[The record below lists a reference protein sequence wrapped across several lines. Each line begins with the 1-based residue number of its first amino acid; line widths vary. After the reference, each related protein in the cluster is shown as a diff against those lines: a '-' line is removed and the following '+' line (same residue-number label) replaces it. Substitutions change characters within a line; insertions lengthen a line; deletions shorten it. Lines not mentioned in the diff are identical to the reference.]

1 MGTTKVLSVRLPVEL
16 AQDVADRAA
25 SAQLNPNQYLALVI
39 GRALHQETPR
49 AVSREAQV
57 AARRIRHQI
66 HQARI
71 ELDALEQQ
79 CTRLT
84 EDGQVEGCA

>member
-16 AQDVADRAA
+16 AHDVANRAA
-25 SAQLNPNQYLALVI
+25 SAQLNANQYLALVI
-39 GRALHQETPR
+39 GRALHQETPK
-49 AVSREAQV
+49 AVSREAQI
-57 AARRIRHQI
+57 AAQRIRHQI

-84 EDGQVEGCA
+84 GDSEAGSCA